1 VVYIGQTPPEL
12 RRRGARPPQGG
23 ACVFSQV
30 NRTNVYID
38 GFNLYNRAL
47 KNTAALITSDSDFI
61 EPIRIV
67 RDRLGKK
74 VIVFSPSGKCA
85 RLRDFLGEDLVLKW
99 IKKIP
104 KSQFPDIL
112 HDAKGVFSKPRD
124 W

>member
-1 VVYIGQTPPEL
+1 
-12 RRRGARPPQGG
+12 
-23 ACVFSQV
+23 V